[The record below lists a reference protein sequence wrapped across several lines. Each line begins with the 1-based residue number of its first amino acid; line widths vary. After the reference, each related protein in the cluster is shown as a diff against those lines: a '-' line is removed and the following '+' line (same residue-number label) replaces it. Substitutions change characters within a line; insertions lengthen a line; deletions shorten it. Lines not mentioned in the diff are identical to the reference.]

1 MIAIVTVLCGV
12 LFGTGVLLSI
22 FALVPSSPMHSRE
35 ETAHERHA
43 AVKPWMLRW
52 WRRGVL
58 AVLVAAV
65 VWWGTG
71 WPVAAA
77 AAIAA
82 VMGLPVVLASRGA
95 REAIVLQE
103 ALAVWTRR
111 VGDLLTSGAGGLH
124 HAVARSAD
132 TAPEP
137 LAAPVRRLADRL
149 RTDNPET
156 ALRAFAAEFSDPVV
170 DEVVLALLL
179 RLRTGGR
186 GLVEILHAQAA
197 ALRARAAATRE
208 VEADRAKPR
217 TTVRTLVAI
226 TTAMVV
232 GLVLFAREFLT
243 PFNTWTG
250 QGVLAVVASIF
261 ALSLWRMHQLSTLPT
276 RPRYL
281 NDGQPS

>member
-1 MIAIVTVLCGV
+1 MR
-12 LFGTGVLLSI
+12 
-22 FALVPSSPMHSRE
+22 SRE
-35 ETAHERHA
+35 ETTNKRRA

-65 VWWGTG
+65 VWWVTG

-82 VMGLPVVLASRGA
+82 VVGLPVVLASRGA

-111 VGDLLTSGAGGLH
+111 VGDLLGSGVGGLH

-156 ALRAFAAEFSDPVV
+156 ALRAFAAEFGVPVV

-217 TTVRTLVAI
+217 TTVRSLVAI
-226 TTAMVV
+226 TTVMVV
-232 GLVLFAREFLT
+232 GLVLFAREFLA
-243 PFNTWTG
+243 PLHTWTG
-250 QGVLAVVASIF
+250 QGVLAVVAGIF
-261 ALSLWRMHQLSTLPT
+261 AVSLWRMHQLSTMPA

-281 NDGQPS
+281 NDGRPS